1 MDNLKQKYGNESP
14 EDRKK
19 RRKSL
24 VLPNVGTLAICIAM
38 LAVGLQYNDEELC
51 KGKVM
56 FKDTRI
62 LSWL

>member
-1 MDNLKQKYGNESP
+1 MDNWTS

-19 RRKSL
+19 WRKYL
-24 VLPNVGTLAICIAM
+24 VLPSIVTLAIYIAM